1 MKYTKLIVLILVTFQ
16 FSSCSKKNLSK
27 LEQVTP
33 SYVMPELTST
43 INLNYKIDKKAIN
56 DTFNIIIDQ
65 YLDTDLE
72 MDAMGMDVK
81 VTKQQD
87 ATMEFSGTQ
96 VLSTL
101 PIKIEIEKSTFLK
114 NITGQGQLELK
125 FITGIDIDSNW
136 TLITNT
142 ELATHEWIEKP
153 KLSLGGIQFN
163 VGMLADEIIKRSKP
177 TLEKQIDLS
186 VADQISFKDRLL
198 DMLKYVEEPILIDT
212 LMNSWLSIDPH
223 QVSMSH
229 IENGAEFA
237 TGNVSVIGKTNFSS
251 IKPEKI
257 AGIKLPQF
265 QWEPTVDDTSHL
277 NIILDIS
284 YDQVNQYLTDNYK
297 GETLKNGGK
306 EVTIHNVFLK
316 REGDKLIVV
325 SDVTGS
331 FNGKLLVSGT
341 PVFDNEKQ
349 EFYTEDIDID
359 IETKNVIHKAGAWFF
374 KGKIK
379 NKLKNMLNFSVHEN
393 LDQLQEMINQ
403 QISMYSVKNEIEFK
417 ADLKKL
423 QIEKF
428 VIDDDKL
435 HAFVKFDIFLQSKI
449 YNLNAF
455 NNPTYFKLKN

>member
-1 MKYTKLIVLILVTFQ
+1 MKYTSLIIFIIVTFQ
-16 FSSCSKKNLSK
+16 FFSCSKKNLSK
-27 LEQVTP
+27 LEQVTS
-33 SYVMPELTST
+33 SYVMPELKST
-43 INLNYKIDKKAIN
+43 INLNYQIDKNAIN

-72 MDAMGMDVK
+72 IDAMGMDVK
-81 VTKQQD
+81 ITKQHD

-101 PIKIEIEKSTFLK
+101 PIKIEVEKSTFLK
-114 NITGQGQLELK
+114 NITGEGQLELK

-163 VGMLADEIIKRSKP
+163 VSMLADEIIKRSKP

-212 LMNSWLSIDPH
+212 LMNSWLSIEPQ
-223 QVSMSH
+223 QVYMSH
-229 IENGAEFA
+229 IENGSEFA
-237 TGNVSVIGKTNFSS
+237 TGNVTIKGETNFSS
-251 IKPEKI
+251 TKPEKI
-257 AGIKLPQF
+257 AGLKLPQF
-265 QWEPTVDDTSHL
+265 QWQPTVDDTSHL

-284 YDQVNQYLTDNYK
+284 YDQVNNYLAENYK

-306 EVTIHNVFLK
+306 EFTIHDVFVK
-316 REGDKLIVV
+316 REGDKLVVV

-331 FNGKLLVSGT
+331 VNGKLHVSGT
-341 PVFDNEKQ
+341 PVFDNESQK
-349 EFYTEDIDID
+349 FYTDDIDIN
-359 IETKNVIHKAGAWFF
+359 IETKNVLHKAGAWLF

-379 NKLKNMLNFSVHEN
+379 NKLKDMLDFSVQEN
-393 LDQLQEMINQ
+393 LDQLQELINE
-403 QISMYSVKNEIEFK
+403 QINAYSVEKEVEFN

-423 QIEKF
+423 YVERF
-428 VIDDDKL
+428 VLDDDKL

-455 NNPTYFKLKN
+455 NNPTYFNLKN